1 MASKENA
8 DLFYPFYSYAVGNLT
23 PSDITLPE
31 NPTIS
36 TLPFLYAIVQFLTY
50 AGNLTSN
57 CDLAMS
63 WYKSCRLW
71 STEDP
76 SFGYGNQTLNID
88 FLRLA
93 APDLLLDMTSSQEEI
108 WYNLMANTTGND
120 VGDAVLNIT
129 RPPIE
134 LYCGSQELLAEVQL
148 PPVERDCG
156 KSLQNWYYPGYEMVD
171 EVTAI
176 MTASSSLPTQYHN
189 ISIQTFWGWYIS
201 QKSPSVKEIHE
212 QKMECFQSV
221 CASLNSSGNPDV
233 AGIGMFVS
241 YIIEAMLATL
251 FILET
256 CWHNYQSR
264 KPPSEIGPPTEDLA
278 RGTFYVARKA
288 FLDNGVVF
296 VLSLIVALLAVGS
309 HETIVYNGL
318 VTQLACY
325 FSASA
330 VIAVAAVP
338 RRGESDSGTLWVVLM
353 VCILLLTI
361 ASSISGQY
369 DTAALNGPH
378 IIQDTEAPMTAGF
391 ADILLSGVPF
401 LQYSIG
407 MASFL
412 SSLEFNVRS
421 QPFTVS
427 SCLLWSVFISPI
439 TKFQENFTFATF
451 YLILIGYLIGPLCFF
466 ICTKPQRVRSFV
478 FRSRWLAKNCNS
490 ILFWARIMFSL
501 FAWLSMCMGLICLAL
516 WRHFQMIAMGS
527 YYPESDVG
535 YGQVLALFLWT
546 PVFVSLLKIIAR
558 EVPQSKS
565 IIHRCQCCWLATNIC
580 LDRLVPET
588 FDCFKLESF

>member
-8 DLFYPFYSYAVGNLT
+8 DTFYPFYSNAIGNIT
-23 PSDITLPE
+23 PSDIPLPE
-31 NPTIS
+31 NPTLS
-36 TLPFLYAIVQFLTY
+36 TVPLFYAIVQFLTS

-57 CDLAMS
+57 CDLATS

-71 STEDP
+71 SNEDA
-76 SFGYGNQTLNID
+76 SFGYGNQTLNIE

-93 APDLLLDMTSSQEEI
+93 APNLLLDSTPSQEET
-108 WYNLMANTTGND
+108 WYNLMANTTGHD

-148 PPVERDCG
+148 PPVETDCE
-156 KSLQNWYYPGYEMVD
+156 KSLQNWYFPGYESVD
-171 EVTAI
+171 EVAAI

-189 ISIQTFWGWYIS
+189 ISIQTFWGWYNS
-201 QKSPSVKEIHE
+201 QKRPSVEEIHE

-233 AGIGMFVS
+233 AGIGMFIS
-241 YIIEAMLATL
+241 YIIEAMLSTL

-256 CWHNYQSR
+256 CWHNYQNR
-264 KPPSEIGPPTEDLA
+264 KPPLETGLLAEDLA
-278 RGTFYVARKA
+278 RGTFYVSRKA

-318 VTQLACY
+318 ITQLACY
-325 FSASA
+325 FAASA

-369 DTAALNGPH
+369 DTSALKGPH
-378 IIQDTEAPMTAGF
+378 ITQDIEAPMTAGF
-391 ADILLSGVPF
+391 SDILLSSVPF
-401 LQYSIG
+401 LHYSVG
-407 MASFL
+407 MSSFL
-412 SSLEFNVRS
+412 SSLEFNIRS

-427 SCLLWSVFISPI
+427 SCLLWSVFTSPI
-439 TKFQENFTFATF
+439 TKFQEKFTFATF
-451 YLILIGYLIGPLCFF
+451 YLVLIGYLIAPLCFF
-466 ICTKPQRVRSFV
+466 
-478 FRSRWLAKNCNS
+478 
-490 ILFWARIMFSL
+490 
-501 FAWLSMCMGLICLAL
+501 
-516 WRHFQMIAMGS
+516 
-527 YYPESDVG
+527 
-535 YGQVLALFLWT
+535 
-546 PVFVSLLKIIAR
+546 
-558 EVPQSKS
+558 
-565 IIHRCQCCWLATNIC
+565 
-580 LDRLVPET
+580 
-588 FDCFKLESF
+588 